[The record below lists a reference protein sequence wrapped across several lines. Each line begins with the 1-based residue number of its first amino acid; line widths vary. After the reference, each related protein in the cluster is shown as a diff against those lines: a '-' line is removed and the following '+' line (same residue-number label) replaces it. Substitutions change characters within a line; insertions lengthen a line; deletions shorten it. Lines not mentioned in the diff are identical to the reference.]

1 VNRHKRRA
9 LELHSRIIRSI
20 GACEACG
27 STWNLECAHVVTR
40 ARAATAVDLANA
52 FCLCHVCHSRFT
64 DHPHDWTDWVIRKIG
79 RKAYDDLHHRSLAPV
94 HANDHYW
101 VTRLAELEER
111 AG

>member
-1 VNRHKRRA
+1 MV
-9 LELHSRIIRSI
+9 E
-20 GACEACG
+20 
-27 STWNLECAHVVTR
+27 VVVR
-40 ARAATAVDLANA
+40 LPPDL
-52 FCLCHVCHSRFT
+52 SY
-64 DHPHDWTDWVIRKIG
+64 HPVRPVVRVIRKIG